1 VSLIGLF
8 LLVTLYVS
16 LFFLS
21 FSFYPPVWPD
31 EILFFSPT
39 NDFAN
44 NRTLTTPVLKGM
56 IEGMDL
62 KTLWMP
68 PLYFFYS
75 SIFIQ
80 IFGSTLFAVRFGSIF
95 ASILCVFPIFG
106 IAKKMGITE
115 KSRLFLVA
123 ILLTD
128 ILFFK
133 ISSTARMESLCLFFS
148 MTSLYLLYTDL
159 TDFQKYFFSGFF
171 LGLGTISHPFGFVFS
186 FLAVVVISFRSSF
199 ALKNLFLM
207 AFGGI
212 IPLLGWGI
220 YIAPNFNIF
229 ILQFGAQL
237 GRKKDLLVS
246 VFTLVTKIKII
257 LSGFKYP
264 TAKLI
269 SLVLLFVLILNLI
282 KYRKIDLENKKN
294 IIVHSL
300 CLSILIGFIFLSSES
315 WYVFYI
321 VPFLSI
327 LLCLVFEY
335 GNQIDKGLVSLFL
348 IYNLVIIGIFI
359 NTNFILNSTK
369 DLQETYFNEI
379 YQYTKN
385 SKKVY
390 LQAIP
395 DPYFYLSEKNTNIDI
410 REFIPGELPL
420 SKEFPVKEMSSQ
432 DVFIFY
438 NEDLIHPFLK
448 NFLQNNSD
456 LFDRFEINVPTPK
469 GYEYKLFAIIY
480 RKKHKNTLLL

>member
-1 VSLIGLF
+1 MSLIGLF
-8 LLVTLYVS
+8 FLVTLYILLFLVS
-16 LFFLS
+16 Y
-21 FSFYPPVWPD
+21 SFYPPVWPD

-44 NRTLTTPVLKGM
+44 HRTLTTPVLRGM
-56 IEGMDL
+56 IEGMDI

-80 IFGSTLFAVRFGSIF
+80 ILGSTLYAVRFGSFF
-95 ASILCVFPIFG
+95 ASILCIFPIIG
-106 IAKKMGITE
+106 IAKKMRISE
-115 KSRLFLVA
+115 KSQYFLIA
-123 ILLTD
+123 ILFTD

-133 ISSTARMESLCLFFS
+133 ISSTARMESLCLLFS
-148 MTSLYLLYTDL
+148 MTSLYILYTDWA
-159 TDFQKYFFSGFF
+159 DFQKYFFSGLF

-186 FLAVVVISFRSSF
+186 FLAVVVILFRSSF
-199 ALKNLFLM
+199 AFKNLFLM
-207 AFGGI
+207 ALGGI
-212 IPLLGWGI
+212 VPLLGWGF
-220 YIAPNFNIF
+220 YIVPNFNIF
-229 ILQFGAQL
+229 IIQFGAQL

-264 TAKLI
+264 TAKLT
-269 SLVLLFVLILNLI
+269 SLLLLFGLILNLL
-282 KYRKIDLENKKN
+282 KYRNLDLENKKN
-294 IIVHSL
+294 IFVHSL
-300 CLSILIGFIFLSSES
+300 CLFILIGFIFLSSES
-315 WYVFYI
+315 WYVYYI

-335 GNQIDKGLVSLFL
+335 GNQTDKRLAFLFL
-348 IYNLVIIGIFI
+348 IYNLIIIGIFI

-395 DPYFYLSEKNTNIDI
+395 DPYFYLSEKNNNIDI

-420 SKEFPVKEMSSQ
+420 SEEFPVEEISSQ

-448 NFLQNNSD
+448 KFLQNNSN
-456 LFDRFEINVPTPK
+456 LFDRFEVNVPTPK

-480 RKKHKNTLLL
+480 RKKYKNTLLL

>member
-1 VSLIGLF
+1 
-8 LLVTLYVS
+8 
-16 LFFLS
+16 
-21 FSFYPPVWPD
+21 
-31 EILFFSPT
+31 
-39 NDFAN
+39 
-44 NRTLTTPVLKGM
+44 M
-56 IEGMDL
+56 IEGMDI

-95 ASILCVFPIFG
+95 ASILCIFPIFG
-106 IAKKMGITE
+106 IAKKMGISE
-115 KSRLFLVA
+115 KSQLFLVA

-148 MTSLYLLYTDL
+148 SISLYILYTDWKDL
-159 TDFQKYFFSGFF
+159 QKYIFSGFF

-186 FLAVVVISFRSSF
+186 LLAVVVIFFRSS
-199 ALKNLFLM
+199 LRMKNLFLM

-212 IPLLGWGI
+212 IPLLGWGL
-220 YIAPNFNIF
+220 YIAPNFDLF

-264 TAKLI
+264 TTKLI
-269 SLVLLFVLILNLI
+269 GLVLLFVLILSLLKNRNLN
-282 KYRKIDLENKKN
+282 LENKKN

-300 CLSILIGFIFLSSES
+300 CFFILIAFIFLSSES
-315 WYVFYI
+315 WYVYYI
-321 VPFLSI
+321 VPFVSI
-327 LLCLVFEY
+327 LVCLVFEY
-335 GNQIDKGLVSLFL
+335 GNQIQKRIAFFFL
-348 IYNLVIIGIFI
+348 IYNLIIIGVFI
-359 NTNFILNSTK
+359 NANFILNSTK
-369 DLQETYFNEI
+369 DLQEIYFNEI

-395 DPYFYLSEKNTNIDI
+395 DPYFFLSEKNTNFEI

-420 SKEFPVKEMSSQ
+420 SEEFPIEEMSSQ

-438 NEDLIHPFLK
+438 NEELIHPFLK
-448 NFLQNNSD
+448 NFLQKNSN
-456 LFDRFEINVPTPK
+456 LFDRYEVNVPTPK